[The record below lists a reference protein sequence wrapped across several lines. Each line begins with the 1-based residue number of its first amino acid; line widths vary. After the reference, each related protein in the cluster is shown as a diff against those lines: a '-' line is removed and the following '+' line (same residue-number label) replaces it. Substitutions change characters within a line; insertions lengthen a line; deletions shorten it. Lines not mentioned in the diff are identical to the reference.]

1 MNYPIYNYKFILL
14 NNIKDDCVNIDKM
27 KTCDFYKI
35 IFSKD
40 VDYDSINELE
50 KLITI
55 HIIYQNFIDNDK
67 FMNYMKDKIPE
78 YKKNFNELIN
88 CDMKNKY
95 LKYKMKYLKSKG
107 YIINN

>member
-1 MNYPIYNYKFILL
+1 MILL
-14 NNIKDDCVNIDKM
+14 INLKN
-27 KTCDFYKI
+27 YR
-35 IFSKD
+35 
-40 VDYDSINELE
+40 DY
-50 KLITI
+50 
-55 HIIYQNFIDNDK
+55 NDK
-67 FMNYMKDKIPE
+67 FINNLNNKIPE